1 MTMRNAMNERTQ
13 NGPVGHTRK
22 SAASAKPKNKAA
34 SSVYVVDP
42 SAKPKKGMF
51 GGKSKQE
58 QTSKSKKKA
67 QQNMTPQE
75 RAAQKKKTRAERDA
89 EKNAEFE
96 LRDAIRAFRADTP
109 AYHKWRRV
117 WAACMIIGL
126 ILAAVML
133 IFNFAIPDSNPSIAL
148 VCGFA
153 AWAFFMLGIFVDMK
167 RVKPAK
173 ERAYFQ
179 SNRKKK
185 KKQ

>member
-1 MTMRNAMNERTQ
+1 MTTRNAMNERTQ
-13 NGPVGHTRK
+13 NGPTGHTRK
-22 SAASAKPKNKAA
+22 SAASAKPKSKAA

-51 GGKSKQE
+51 GGKSQQE

-67 QQNMTPQE
+67 LKNMTPQE
-75 RAAQKKKTRAERDA
+75 RAAQKKKSREERDA

-96 LRDAIRAFRADTP
+96 FRDAVRAFKADTP

-126 ILAAVML
+126 ILAGIML
-133 IFNFAIPDSNPSIAL
+133 ASNFVIPNGDPQVAL

-153 AWAFFMLGIFVDMK
+153 AWTFFMLGIFVDMK

-173 ERAYFQ
+173 ERAYLQ
-179 SNRKKK
+179 SSRKKK
-185 KKQ
+185 KKK